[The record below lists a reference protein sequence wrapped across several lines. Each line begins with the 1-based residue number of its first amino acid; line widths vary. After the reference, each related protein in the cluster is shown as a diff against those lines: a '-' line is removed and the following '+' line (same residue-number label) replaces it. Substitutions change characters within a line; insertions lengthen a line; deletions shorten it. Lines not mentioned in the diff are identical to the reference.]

1 MHEHIGDA
9 PRLNSASCRAP
20 LCQPPRS
27 YGHSL
32 YGCAIAAS
40 PVPQPPHATA
50 ARPRATACTI
60 YLATYF
66 NEYTWLLIS
75 IMNPADKRCCLELI
89 TIYLAT
95 YFNENSD
102 NTLQRY

>member
-1 MHEHIGDA
+1 MHEFAYAKRYYCLMKYVNLASAKKTNIKMHEHIGDA

-40 PVPQPPHATA
+40 PVPQPRTLPLHA
-50 ARPRATACTI
+50 
-60 YLATYF
+60 LAPPPAQ
-66 NEYTWLLIS
+66 YTWLLIL
-75 IMNPADKRCCLELI
+75 MNILG
-89 TIYLAT
+89 YL
-95 YFNENSD
+95 FQS
-102 NTLQRY
+102 